1 MLERKKKVI
10 KYVIDVYRIKYLIQ
24 TSLRILSAT

>member
-10 KYVIDVYRIKYLIQ
+10 KYVIDVYKIKYLIQ